1 MDLREKLN
9 RMDNRTLYLNL
20 FITQMLL
27 VIAGGIIYFFFLRD
41 ILAIR
46 ELFHLKNLLLNVV
59 IGIGF
64 AGVVLLIDLVLMKL
78 LPKEYVDDGGV
89 NERLF
94 RDVNVAQIALI
105 ALLVAFVEEW
115 LFRGVIQ
122 QIIGLFWAS
131 ILFAAI
137 HYRYLHKWIYAM
149 LIVFISF
156 GFGYLY
162 EWTGSM
168 WSVISAHFLIDFIL
182 GIAIRYKRS
191 LFD

>member
-1 MDLREKLN
+1 MDLREKLG

-20 FITQMLL
+20 LITQMLL
-27 VIAGGIIYFFFLRD
+27 ISAGGIIYFLFLRES
-41 ILAIR
+41 LTLS
-46 ELFHLKNLLLNVV
+46 ELFHLNNLSLNVTL
-59 IGIGF
+59 GIVF
-64 AGVVLLIDLVLMKL
+64 AGAVLLIDIFLMKL
-78 LPKEYVDDGGV
+78 LPRDYFDDGGV

-115 LFRGVIQ
+115 LFRGVLQ
-122 QIIGLFWAS
+122 QIAGVFWTS
-131 ILFAAI
+131 LLFAAI
-137 HYRYLHKWIYAM
+137 HYRYLHKWVYGV
-149 LIVFISF
+149 LIITISF

-182 GIAIRYKRS
+182 GLVIRYKRS